1 MIVMSSIRLTFPTI
15 EYKQQ
20 LLDYREQFANEED
33 GIHGSSGLAFAESIE
48 QWLVEIDNARDIA
61 TVREGW
67 VPAEQYIAL
76 NEENQIVGMLN
87 FRKILNEFLLQSAG
101 HIGYSVAPSE
111 RRKGYATKML
121 ELALLEAPKFGLSK
135 ILITCN
141 DDNLGSIGVIENNG
155 GVLEDVRIDP
165 HDNEL
170 TRRYWITI

>member
-1 MIVMSSIRLTFPTI
+1 MKSIRLIYPTI

-20 LLDYREQFANEED
+20 LIDYREQFVNEED

-48 QWLVEIDNARDIA
+48 QWLVEMDNARDFA

-67 VPAEQYIAL
+67 VPAEQYIAV
-76 NEENQIVGMLN
+76 NEENKIIGMLN
-87 FRKILNEFLLQSAG
+87 LRKNSNEFLLQSAG

-121 ELALLEAPKFGLSK
+121 QLALQEAPKYGLTK
-135 ILITCN
+135 VLITCT
-141 DDNLGSIGVIENNG
+141 DHNLGSIGVIENNG
-155 GVLEDVRIDP
+155 GVLEDIRIDP

>member
-1 MIVMSSIRLTFPTI
+1 MIFLSSIRLIFPTL

-20 LLDYREQFANEED
+20 LLDYREQFATEED
-33 GIHGSSGLAFAESIE
+33 GIHGSSGLAFAESID
-48 QWLVEIDNARDIA
+48 QWLVKMENSRDIA
-61 TVREGW
+61 TVPEGW

-76 NEENQIVGMLN
+76 GEKDQIVGMLN
-87 FRKILNEFLLQSAG
+87 FRKSLNDYLLQSAG

-121 ELALLEAPKFGLSK
+121 QLALLEAPKFGLSK
-135 ILITCN
+135 VLITCT

-155 GVLEDVRIDP
+155 GVLEDIRIDP

>member
-1 MIVMSSIRLTFPTI
+1 MDSIRLIAPTI

-20 LLDYREQFANEED
+20 LLDYREQFATD
-33 GIHGSSGLAFAESIE
+33 DDKIHGSSGLAFAESIE
-48 QWLVEIDNARDIA
+48 QWLVEIENARDIA

-76 NEENQIVGMLN
+76 NEQNKVVGMLN
-87 FRKILNEFLLQSAG
+87 FRKSLNDFLLQSAG

-121 ELALLEAPKFGLSK
+121 QLALLESPKFGLSRV
-135 ILITCN
+135 LITCLDN
-141 DDNLGSIGVIENNG
+141 NLGSIGVIENNG
-155 GVLEDVRIDP
+155 GVLEDIRIDP

-170 TRRYWITI
+170 TRRYWITIKG

>member
-1 MIVMSSIRLTFPTI
+1 MNSIRLISPTI

-20 LLDYREQFANEED
+20 LLDYREQFATEED
-33 GIHGSSGLAFAESIE
+33 GIHGSSGLAFTQSIE
-48 QWLVEIDNARDIA
+48 DWLVEIENARDIA

-76 NEENQIVGMLN
+76 DKENKIIGMLN
-87 FRKILNEFLLQSAG
+87 FRKSLNDFLLQSAG

-121 ELALLEAPKFGLSK
+121 QLALLEAHKFGLSK
-135 ILITCN
+135 VLITCT

-165 HDNEL
+165 YDNQL

>member
-1 MIVMSSIRLTFPTI
+1 MKLIRLIYPTI

-20 LLDYREQFANEED
+20 LIDYREQFINEED

-48 QWLVEIDNARDIA
+48 QWLVEMDNARDFA

-67 VPAEQYIAL
+67 VPAEQYIAV
-76 NEENQIVGMLN
+76 NEENKIVGMLN
-87 FRKILNEFLLQSAG
+87 FRKNLNEFLLQSGG

-121 ELALLEAPKFGLSK
+121 QLALQEAPKYGLTK
-135 ILITCN
+135 VLITCT
-141 DDNLGSIGVIENNG
+141 DNNLASAGVIENNG
-155 GVLEDVRIDP
+155 GVLEDIRIDP

-170 TRRYWITI
+170 TRRYWITV

>member
-1 MIVMSSIRLTFPTI
+1 MSSIRLIFPTI

-20 LLDYREQFANEED
+20 LLDYRDQFATEED
-33 GIHGSSGLAFAESIE
+33 GIHGSSELSFAVSIE
-48 QWLVEIDNARDIA
+48 QWLVDMENARNID
-61 TVREGW
+61 TVRAGW
-67 VPAEQYIAL
+67 VPAEQYIAV
-76 NEENQIVGMLN
+76 NEDGQIVGMLN
-87 FRKILNEFLLQSAG
+87 FRKSLNEFLLQSAG

-121 ELALLEAPKFGLSK
+121 QLALLEAPKFGLSK
-135 ILITCN
+135 VLITCT

>member
-1 MIVMSSIRLTFPTI
+1 M

-20 LLDYREQFANEED
+20 LLDYREQFATKED
-33 GIHGSSGLAFAESIE
+33 DLHGSSALAFAESIE
-48 QWLVEIDNARDIA
+48 HWLLEMENARDIA

-76 NEENQIVGMLN
+76 DEDEQIVGMLS
-87 FRKILNEFLLQSAG
+87 FRKSLNDYLLQYGG

-121 ELALLEAPKFGLSK
+121 QLALLEAPKFGLSK
-135 ILITCN
+135 VLITCA
-141 DDNLGSIGVIENNG
+141 DDNLGSIGVIENND

-165 HDNEL
+165 HDNLL
-170 TRRYWITI
+170 TRRYWITV

>member
-1 MIVMSSIRLTFPTI
+1 MNTIRLISPTI

-20 LLDYREQFANEED
+20 IIDYREQFVNEED
-33 GIHGSSGLAFAESIE
+33 GIHGSSGLANAPSIE
-48 QWLVEIDNARDIA
+48 QWLEEIENARDIT

-67 VPAEQYIAL
+67 VPAEQYIAV
-76 NEENQIVGMLN
+76 NEESKIVGMLN
-87 FRKILNEFLLQSAG
+87 FRKNSNEFLLQSAG

-121 ELALLEAPKFGLSK
+121 QLATQEAPKYGLTK
-135 ILITCN
+135 VLITCT
-141 DDNLGSIGVIENNG
+141 DHNLGSIGVIENNG
-155 GVLEDVRIDP
+155 GILEDIRIDP